1 MIYTHSVGRALQYFP
16 QHTALLR
23 DGQPVT
29 FRELDVRVRRI
40 AAVLRRR
47 GFLGGDRL
55 AFLMPNGA
63 DYIELVYACS
73 LLGVIAVPINT
84 RYAGAEI
91 DRLLEDARPRG
102 LIRHSKFPAPAVSL
116 DWEHEID
123 LSPVDDAEEE
133 PYAGEFYDPDA
144 ILVLLYTSG
153 TTGAP
158 KGAALTHANIFSNIH
173 DLNYWLAYREKAV
186 FLHASPMFHIA
197 DFPVM
202 FAAPVFG
209 AAQVTLPHFDPPSFC
224 ASVQA
229 NGVTHTVL
237 VPAMINMLCQFEELP
252 AYNMESLEVLAYGGS
267 PIAPALVRDIRR
279 LLQKAKLLQV
289 YGLSESGFLTGLT
302 DAEHTEDRLASC
314 GRTCPGIDLRV
325 VKANGKPATSGELGN
340 LVARGS
346 GIMLCYWHA
355 LEETLPGDESL
366 TDETT
371 EALLG
376 GFLHTGDI
384 GFQDKD
390 GYFYIVDRAK
400 EMIVSGG
407 ENVYSSEVEAAIY
420 EISQV
425 KEAAVFGIPDEK
437 WGELVAAAV
446 VLRPGTTLSVEELMQ
461 HCKERIASY
470 KVPRHIEFMT
480 DELPKS
486 GSGKIL
492 KRVLREKYWT
502 GQSRRV

>member
-23 DGQPVT
+23 DGHAVT
-29 FRELDVRVRRI
+29 FLELDVRVRRI
-40 AAVLRRR
+40 AAALRRR
-47 GFLGGDRL
+47 GFLSGERL

-102 LIRHSKFPAPAVSL
+102 LIRHSKFSAPTVRL
-116 DWEHEID
+116 EWEHVID
-123 LSPVDDAEEE
+123 LDPLDDAEEE
-133 PYAGEFYDPDA
+133 LYAGEFYDPDA

-153 TTGAP
+153 TTGTP

-197 DFPVM
+197 DFPAM

-209 AAQVTLPHFDPPSFC
+209 AAQLTLPRFDPASFS
-224 ASVQA
+224 ASVQT

-237 VPAMINMLCQFEELP
+237 VPSMINTLCQFREL
-252 AYNMESLEVLAYGGS
+252 ATFNLDSLDVLAYGGS
-267 PIAPALVRDIRR
+267 PIAPAVVREVRR
-279 LLQKAKLLQV
+279 ALPKAKLLQV
-289 YGLSESGFLTGLT
+289 YGLSEAGFLTGLT
-302 DAEHTEDRLASC
+302 DAEHTDDRLQSC
-314 GRTCPGIDLRV
+314 GRPCPGIDLRV
-325 VKANGKPATSGELGN
+325 IDAAGKPVASGELGD
-340 LVARGS
+340 LVARGP
-346 GIMLCYWHA
+346 GIMRGYWHDI
-355 LEETLPGDESL
+355 EEDLPGDESSL
-366 TDETT
+366 DETA
-371 EALLG
+371 EALRG
-376 GFLHTGDI
+376 GFFHTGDI
-384 GFQDKD
+384 GRQDKD

-407 ENVYSSEVEAAIY
+407 ENVYSGEVEAAIY
-420 EISQV
+420 EIPEV

-446 VLRPGTTLSVEELMQ
+446 VLRPETHLSAEELKRY
-461 HCKERIASY
+461 CKTRIASY
-470 KVPRHIEFMT
+470 KVPRHIEFMAE
-480 DELPKS
+480 ELPKS

-492 KRVLREKYWT
+492 KRVLRERYWA

>member
-23 DGQPVT
+23 EGHAVS
-29 FRELDVRVRRI
+29 FLELDVRVRRI
-40 AAVLRRR
+40 AAALRRV
-47 GFLGGDRL
+47 GFLGGERL

-84 RYAGAEI
+84 RYAGVEI
-91 DRLLEDARPRG
+91 DRLIEDAQPHG
-102 LIRHSKFPAPAVSL
+102 LIRHSKFPPPKVGV
-116 DWEHEID
+116 DWELVID
-123 LSPVDDAEEE
+123 LAPLDDGKEEL
-133 PYAGEFYDPDA
+133 YAGEFYDPGA

-158 KGAALTHANIFSNIH
+158 KGASLTHANIFSNIH
-173 DLNYWLAYREKAV
+173 NLSYWLSYRENAV

-197 DFPVM
+197 DFPAM

-209 AAQVTLPHFDPPSFC
+209 AAQMTLEHFDPLSFC
-224 ASVQA
+224 AAVQT

-237 VPAMINMLCQFEELP
+237 VPSMINTLCQFQELG
-252 AYNMESLEVLAYGGS
+252 AFNLDSLDVLGYGGS
-267 PIAPALVRDIRR
+267 PIAPALVREVRKS
-279 LLQKAKLLQV
+279 LPKAKLLQV
-289 YGLSESGFLTGLT
+289 YGLSEAGFLTGLT
-302 DAEHTEDRLASC
+302 DAEHTDDRLQSC

-325 VKANGKPATSGELGN
+325 VDAAGKPVASGDLGN
-340 LVARGS
+340 LVARGP
-346 GIMLCYWHA
+346 GIMMGYWHDI
-355 LEETLPGDESL
+355 EEDLPGGESSV
-366 TDETT
+366 DETA
-371 EALLG
+371 EALRG
-376 GFLHTGDI
+376 GFFHTGDI
-384 GFQDKD
+384 GRQDND

-407 ENVYSSEVEAAIY
+407 ENVYSGEVEAAIY
-420 EISQV
+420 EIPEV

-446 VLRPGTTLSVEELMQ
+446 VLRPGTNLSAEELKQ
-461 HCKERIASY
+461 YCKTRIASY
-470 KVPRHIEFMT
+470 KVPRHIDFMT
-480 DELPKS
+480 EELPKS

-492 KRVLREKYWT
+492 KRVLREKYWA

>member
-23 DGQPVT
+23 DGQAIT
-29 FRELDVRVRRI
+29 FLELDVRVRRI
-40 AAVLRRR
+40 AAALRRR
-47 GFLGGDRL
+47 GFLGGERL
-55 AFLMPNGA
+55 AFLMPNGT

-91 DRLLEDARPRG
+91 DRLIEDAQPHG
-102 LIRHSKFPAPAVSL
+102 LIRHSKFPAPAVSV
-116 DWEHEID
+116 DWEHVID
-123 LSPVDDAEEE
+123 LAPLDDGEEE
-133 PYAGEFYDPDA
+133 PYTGEFYDPEA

-173 DLNYWLAYREKAV
+173 DLSYWLTYRENAV

-197 DFPVM
+197 DFPAM

-209 AAQVTLPHFDPPSFC
+209 AAQMTLEHFDPLSFC
-224 ASVQA
+224 ASVQT

-237 VPAMINMLCQFEELP
+237 VPSMINTLCQFPELG
-252 AYNMESLEVLAYGGS
+252 AFNLDSLDVLGYGGS
-267 PIAPALVRDIRR
+267 PIAPALVREVRR
-279 LLQKAKLLQV
+279 SFPKAKLLQV
-289 YGLSESGFLTGLT
+289 YGLSEAGFLTGLT
-302 DAEHTEDRLASC
+302 DAEHTDDRLQSC

-325 VKANGKPATSGELGN
+325 VDAAGKPVASGEPGN
-340 LVARGS
+340 LVARGP
-346 GIMLCYWHA
+346 GVMRGYWHDI
-355 LEETLPGDESL
+355 EEDLPGDESSV
-366 TDETT
+366 DETA
-371 EALLG
+371 EALRG
-376 GFLHTGDI
+376 GFFHTGDI
-384 GFQDKD
+384 GRQDKD

-407 ENVYSSEVEAAIY
+407 ENVYSGEVEAAIY
-420 EISQV
+420 EMREV

-437 WGELVAAAV
+437 WGELVAAAI
-446 VLRPGTTLSVEELMQ
+446 VLRPGMNLSAEKVQ
-461 HCKERIASY
+461 QYCKTRIASY
-470 KVPRHIEFMT
+470 KIPRRIEFMT
-480 DELPKS
+480 EELPKS

-492 KRVLREKYWT
+492 KRVLREKYWA
-502 GQSRRV
+502 GQPRRV

>member
-23 DGQPVT
+23 GGQAVT
-29 FRELDVRVRRI
+29 FLELDVRVRRI
-40 AAVLRRR
+40 AAALRRR

-55 AFLMPNGA
+55 ALLMPNGP

-91 DRLLEDARPRG
+91 DRLLVDARPRG
-102 LIRHSKFPAPAVSL
+102 LIRHSKFPAPTVSL
-116 DWEHEID
+116 DWEHVID
-123 LSPVDDAEEE
+123 VAPLDEANGE

-158 KGAALTHANIFSNIH
+158 KGAALTHSNVFSNIH

-197 DFPVM
+197 DFPAM
-202 FAAPVFG
+202 FAAPVFD
-209 AAQVTLPHFDPPSFC
+209 AAQVTLPHFDPASFC

-229 NGVTHTVL
+229 NGVTHAVL
-237 VPAMINMLCQFEELP
+237 VPSMINTLCQFEEFH
-252 AYNMESLEVLAYGGS
+252 AYHLESLEVLAYGGS

-279 LLQKAKLLQV
+279 LLPKAKLLQV
-289 YGLSESGFLTGLT
+289 YGLSEAGFLTGLT
-302 DAEHTEDRLASC
+302 DVEHTEDRLMSC

-325 VKANGKPATSGELGN
+325 VDAAGKPVASGELGN
-340 LVARGS
+340 LVARGQ
-346 GIMLCYWHA
+346 GIMLGYWHDI
-355 LEETLPGDESL
+355 EEDLPGDESSGDD
-366 TDETT
+366 TA
-371 EALLG
+371 EALRG
-376 GFLHTGDI
+376 GSFHTGDI
-384 GFQDKD
+384 GRQDKD

-407 ENVYSSEVEAAIY
+407 ENVYSGEVEAAIY
-420 EISQV
+420 EIPQV
-425 KEAAVFGIPDEK
+425 KEVAVFGIPDEK

-446 VLRPGTTLSVEELMQ
+446 VLRPGTDLSAEELKQ
-461 HCKERIASY
+461 YCKTRIASY

-480 DELPKS
+480 EELPKS

-492 KRVLREKYWT
+492 KRVLREKYWA

>member
-23 DGQPVT
+23 DGQPIT
-29 FRELDVRVRRI
+29 FLELDVRVRRI
-40 AAVLRRR
+40 ASALRRR
-47 GFLGGDRL
+47 GLLSGERL
-55 AFLMPNGA
+55 AFLMPNGP

-102 LIRHSKFPAPAVSL
+102 LIRHSKFPAPTVSL
-116 DWEHEID
+116 EWEHVID
-123 LSPVDDAEEE
+123 LAPLDEDNEEL
-133 PYAGEFYDPDA
+133 YAGEFYDPDA

-186 FLHASPMFHIA
+186 FLHAAPMFHIA
-197 DFPVM
+197 DFPAM
-202 FAAPVFG
+202 FAAPIYG
-209 AAQVTLPHFDPPSFC
+209 AAQVTLERFDALSFC
-224 ASVQA
+224 TSVQIR
-229 NGVTHTVL
+229 GITHTVL
-237 VPAMINMLCQFEELP
+237 VPSMINTLCQFQEL
-252 AYNMESLEVLAYGGS
+252 AAFDLDSLDVLTYGGS
-267 PIAPALVRDIRR
+267 PIAPALVREVRR
-279 LLQKAKLLQV
+279 ALPKAKLLQV
-289 YGLSESGFLTGLT
+289 YGLSEAGFLTGLT
-302 DAEHTEDRLASC
+302 DAEHTEDRLTSC

-325 VKANGKPATSGELGN
+325 VDAAGKPVASGEVGN
-340 LVARGS
+340 LVARGP
-346 GIMLCYWHA
+346 GIMLGYWHDI
-355 LEETLPGDESL
+355 EEDLPGDESSV
-366 TDETT
+366 DETA
-371 EALLG
+371 EALSG
-376 GFLHTGDI
+376 GFFHTGDI
-384 GFQDKD
+384 GRQDED

-407 ENVYSSEVEAAIY
+407 ENVYSGEVEAAIY
-420 EISQV
+420 EIPQV

-446 VLRPGTTLSVEELMQ
+446 VLRPGTILSVEELQ
-461 HCKERIASY
+461 QYCKTRIASY
-470 KVPRHIEFMT
+470 KVPRHIDFMT
-480 DELPKS
+480 EELPKS

-492 KRVLREKYWT
+492 KRVLREKYWA
-502 GQSRRV
+502 GQSRQV

>member
-16 QHTALLR
+16 LHTALLR
-23 DGQPVT
+23 GGHAVT
-29 FRELDVRVRRI
+29 FLELDVRVRRI
-40 AAVLRRR
+40 AAALRRR

-55 AFLMPNGA
+55 AFLMPNGP

-84 RYAGAEI
+84 RYAGTEI
-91 DRLLEDARPRG
+91 DRLLVDARPRG
-102 LIRHSKFPAPAVSL
+102 LIRHSKIPAPTVSL
-116 DWEHEID
+116 DWEHVID
-123 LSPVDDAEEE
+123 VAPLDEANEE

-158 KGAALTHANIFSNIH
+158 KGAALTHSNVFSNIH

-197 DFPVM
+197 DFPAM
-202 FAAPVFG
+202 FAAPVFD
-209 AAQVTLPHFDPPSFC
+209 AAQVTLPHFDPASFC

-229 NGVTHTVL
+229 NGVTHAVL
-237 VPAMINMLCQFEELP
+237 VPSMINTLCQFEELQ
-252 AYNMESLEVLAYGGS
+252 AYHLESLEVLAYGGS
-267 PIAPALVRDIRR
+267 PIAPALVRNIRR
-279 LLQKAKLLQV
+279 LLPKAKLLQV
-289 YGLSESGFLTGLT
+289 YGLSEAGFLTGLT
-302 DAEHTEDRLASC
+302 DVEHTGDRLTSC

-325 VKANGKPATSGELGN
+325 VDAAGKPVASGELGN
-340 LVARGS
+340 LVARGQ
-346 GIMLCYWHA
+346 GIMLGYWHDI
-355 LEETLPGDESL
+355 EEDLPGDESSGDD
-366 TDETT
+366 TA
-371 EALLG
+371 EALRG
-376 GFLHTGDI
+376 GSFHTGDI
-384 GFQDKD
+384 GRQDKD

-407 ENVYSSEVEAAIY
+407 ENVYSGEVEAAIY
-420 EISQV
+420 EIPQV

-446 VLRPGTTLSVEELMQ
+446 VLRPRTNLSAEELKQ
-461 HCKERIASY
+461 YCKTRIASY

-480 DELPKS
+480 EDLPKS

-492 KRVLREKYWT
+492 KRVLREKYWA
-502 GQSRRV
+502 GQSRQV

>member
-23 DGQPVT
+23 DGQAIT
-29 FRELDVRVRRI
+29 FLELDVRVRRI
-40 AAVLRRR
+40 AAALRRR

-55 AFLMPNGA
+55 AFLMPNGPN
-63 DYIELVYACS
+63 YIELVYACS

-91 DRLLEDARPRG
+91 DRLLVDAGPRG
-102 LIRHSKFPAPAVSL
+102 LIRHSKLPAPTVSL
-116 DWEHEID
+116 DWEHAID
-123 LSPVDDAEEE
+123 LAPLDDAEEE
-133 PYAGEFYDPDA
+133 LYVGEFYDPDA

-158 KGAALTHANIFSNIH
+158 KGAALTHANVFSNVH

-197 DFPVM
+197 DFPAM
-202 FAAPVFG
+202 FAAPIFG
-209 AAQVTLPHFDPPSFC
+209 AAQITLERFDALSFC
-224 ASVQA
+224 TSVQTHR
-229 NGVTHTVL
+229 VTHTVL
-237 VPAMINMLCQFEELP
+237 VPSMINTLCQFQEL
-252 AYNMESLEVLAYGGS
+252 AAFNLDCLDVLVYGGS
-267 PIAPALVRDIRR
+267 PIAPALVREVRR
-279 LLQKAKLLQV
+279 ALTKAKLLQV
-289 YGLSESGFLTGLT
+289 YGLSEAGFLTGLT
-302 DAEHTEDRLASC
+302 DAEHTEDRLTSC

-325 VKANGKPATSGELGN
+325 VDAAGRPVASGELGN
-340 LVARGS
+340 LVARGP
-346 GIMLCYWHA
+346 GIMLGYWHDI
-355 LEETLPGDESL
+355 EEDLPGDESL
-366 TDETT
+366 VDDTA
-371 EALLG
+371 EALRG
-376 GFLHTGDI
+376 GFFHTGDI
-384 GFQDKD
+384 GRQDKD

-400 EMIVSGG
+400 DMIVSGG
-407 ENVYSSEVEAAIY
+407 ENVYSGEVEAAIY
-420 EISQV
+420 EIPQV

-470 KVPRHIEFMT
+470 KVPRHIDFMT
-480 DELPKS
+480 EELPKS

-492 KRVLREKYWT
+492 KRVLREKYWL
-502 GQSRRV
+502 GQSRQV

>member
-1 MIYTHSVGRALQYFP
+1 MIYTHSVGRALQFIP

-23 DGQPVT
+23 DDRAVT
-29 FRELDVRVRRI
+29 FLELDIRVRRI
-40 AAVLRRR
+40 AAALRRR
-47 GFLGGDRL
+47 GFLSGERL
-55 AFLMPNGA
+55 ALLMPNGP

-102 LIRHSKFPAPAVSL
+102 LIRHSRFPVPTVRL
-116 DWEHEID
+116 EWEHAID
-123 LSPVDDAEEE
+123 LAPVADAEEE
-133 PYAGEFYDPDA
+133 LFAGEFYDPNA

-197 DFPVM
+197 DFPAI

-209 AAQVTLPHFDPPSFC
+209 ATQMTLEHFDPLSFC
-224 ASVQA
+224 ASVQKSGA
-229 NGVTHTVL
+229 THTVL
-237 VPAMINMLCQFEELP
+237 VPSMINTLCQSSEL
-252 AYNMESLEVLAYGGS
+252 AAFNLESLEVLAYGGS
-267 PIAPALVRDIRR
+267 PIAPALVREIRR
-279 LLQKAKLLQV
+279 VLPKAKLLQV
-289 YGLSESGFLTGLT
+289 YGLSEAGFLTGLT
-302 DAEHTEDRLASC
+302 DAEHTDDRLQSC

-325 VKANGKPATSGELGN
+325 VDAAGKPVPSGELGN
-340 LVARGS
+340 LVARGP
-346 GIMLCYWHA
+346 GIMRGYWRDI
-355 LEETLPGDESL
+355 EEDLPGDETSV
-366 TDETT
+366 DETA
-371 EALLG
+371 EALRG
-376 GFLHTGDI
+376 GFFHTGDV
-384 GFQDKD
+384 GRQDKE

-407 ENVYSSEVEAAIY
+407 ENVYSGEVEAAIY
-420 EISQV
+420 EIPEV

-437 WGELVAAAV
+437 WGELVAAV
-446 VLRPGTTLSVEELMQ
+446 VVVRPGANLSAEELKQ
-461 HCKERIASY
+461 YCKTRIASY

-480 DELPKS
+480 EELPKS

-492 KRVLREKYWT
+492 KRVLREKYWA